1 MYTRTHT
8 HTQAR
13 THTTKFSGHVVRFFF
28 FRCFLFS
35 SSPSVFRR
43 EENYLV
49 HLFFTALV
57 VHRNKHSHRTQ
68 SWRHSTDART
78 YAALLRHMTSTVRLR
93 LNRDKFT
100 TERPHFFFF
109 TWSQGVWS
117 WWRVVSH
124 LRRLGPRNSATCVL
138 LYHTS
143 VSALYILL
151 KECTTARTTSKH
163 ARTVNENNDGDGI
176 LHRDR
181 MDNAYANAALEGTTL
196 LDSSV
201 FPPLTYNTRTWR
213 QNVCT

>member
-35 SSPSVFRR
+35 SSPFVFRR

-78 YAALLRHMTSTVRLR
+78 YAALLRHVTSTVHLR
-93 LNRDKFT
+93 LNRDTFT
-100 TERPHFFFF
+100 TERPHFFF
-109 TWSQGVWS
+109 S
-117 WWRVVSH
+117 R
-124 LRRLGPRNSATCVL
+124 GPKVCG
-138 LYHTS
+138 H
-143 VSALYILL
+143 
-151 KECTTARTTSKH
+151 
-163 ARTVNENNDGDGI
+163 GD
-176 LHRDR
+176 
-181 MDNAYANAALEGTTL
+181 A
-196 LDSSV
+196 SSV
-201 FPPLTYNTRTWR
+201 TWGGLAREIQQHACYYITRRFQRCTYFWKNARQHAQR
-213 QNVCT
+213 QNTHAQWMKITMETVSYTETEWTMHMRTPH

>member
-28 FRCFLFS
+28 FAVFFS
-35 SSPSVFRR
+35 P
-43 EENYLV
+43 L
-49 HLFFTALV
+49 
-57 VHRNKHSHRTQ
+57 
-68 SWRHSTDART
+68 RHSCFDEKETIWCT
-78 YAALLRHMTSTVRLR
+78 YSLQHWWYTETSTVIAH
-93 LNRDKFT
+93 NRDVTAPMHAHTQRFSVT
-100 TERPHFFFF
+100 WQAQSVSGWIEIHSLRSDPTFFFF

-117 WWRVVSH
+117 WWGVVSH

>member
-28 FRCFLFS
+28 FSLFS
-35 SSPSVFRR
+35 FLLFAIRVSTRRKLFGAPILYSTGGTQKQAQSSHTIVTSQHRCTHIRSASPSRD
-43 EENYLV
+43 
-49 HLFFTALV
+49 
-57 VHRNKHSHRTQ
+57 KHSPSPAESRYIHYGATP
-68 SWRHSTDART
+68 
-78 YAALLRHMTSTVRLR
+78 L
-93 LNRDKFT
+93 
-100 TERPHFFFF
+100 FFF

-117 WWRVVSH
+117 WWGVVSH

>member
-35 SSPSVFRR
+35 SSPFVFRR
-43 EENYLV
+43 EGNYLV

-78 YAALLRHMTSTVRLR
+78 YAALLRHVTSTVRLR
-93 LNRDKFT
+93 LNRDTFT

-109 TWSQGVWS
+109 H
-117 WWRVVSH
+117 VVPRCVVMVTRRQSPEEAWPAKFSNMRAIISH
-124 LRRLGPRNSATCVL
+124 VGFSAV
-138 LYHTS
+138 HTF
-143 VSALYILL
+143 
-151 KECTTARTTSKH
+151 E
-163 ARTVNENNDGDGI
+163 
-176 LHRDR
+176 R
-181 MDNAYANAALEGTTL
+181 MH
-196 LDSSV
+196 DSTHNV
-201 FPPLTYNTRTWR
+201 KTRTHSEWK
-213 QNVCT
+213 